1 MWHILFK
8 AVETRP
14 ERPGVRRNRDMSFP
28 PTDIS
33 MKRTYQSLLLHEQID
48 DSVHVVFGFEHDFD
62 AAMLLGS
69 LD

>member
-8 AVETRP
+8 TVETRP
-14 ERPGVRRNRDMSFP
+14 ERPGVRRNRICHSLP
-28 PTDIS
+28 Q
-33 MKRTYQSLLLHEQID
+33 TYQSLLLHEQID